1 VGPSIT
7 AVGAKERSCL
17 VKHWP
22 ETGIFV
28 SGQHEHSVLAVVDLV
43 LGANCPGAERLLEA
57 ATMQFRAFLRRRS
70 LC

>member
-28 SGQHEHSVLAVVDLV
+28 SGQHQRSVVAVGDFVMNIVHGRELA
-43 LGANCPGAERLLEA
+43 ESRL
-57 ATMQFRAFLRRRS
+57 TAFEWHNN
-70 LC
+70 